1 MKSPPPLLARFAW
14 PHTPARGPHQPSG
27 RAGPAVSRGRLDGS
41 PRHPRGFSLIE
52 SLIGF
57 LILGLGMLG
66 VTEMESVVLGAS
78 SDSHQRNA
86 AVHMAQDRIEQFRAW
101 CPSAC
106 ALSYDGI
113 ASGSDTPA
121 SQMGA
126 QFSRAWTVTDNTGS
140 GQPRFKTVTVT
151 VTWEG
156 KQGSST
162 DVSTRQVT
170 LQTKISAVPMA
181 VVPATPSPPP
191 SS

>member
-1 MKSPPPLLARFAW
+1 MPQRTSTRQA
-14 PHTPARGPHQPSG
+14 
-27 RAGPAVSRGRLDGS
+27 
-41 PRHPRGFSLIE
+41 GFSLIE

-126 QFSRAWTVTDNTGS
+126 QFSRRSEERRV
-140 GQPRFKTVTVT
+140 
-151 VTWEG
+151 G
-156 KQGSST
+156 KECRSVCRS
-162 DVSTRQVT
+162 RW
-170 LQTKISAVPMA
+170 
-181 VVPATPSPPP
+181 SPYH
-191 SS
+191 

>member
-1 MKSPPPLLARFAW
+1 M
-14 PHTPARGPHQPSG
+14 
-27 RAGPAVSRGRLDGS
+27 
-41 PRHPRGFSLIE
+41 PRRTYTRQAGFSLIE

-101 CPSAC
+101 SPSGSP
-106 ALSYDGI
+106 LNFDDI

-126 QFSRAWTVTDNTGS
+126 TFNRQWTVVENTGT

-162 DVSTRQVT
+162 DASTRQVT

-181 VVPATPSPPP
+181 VVPPAPPP
-191 SS
+191 PPAS